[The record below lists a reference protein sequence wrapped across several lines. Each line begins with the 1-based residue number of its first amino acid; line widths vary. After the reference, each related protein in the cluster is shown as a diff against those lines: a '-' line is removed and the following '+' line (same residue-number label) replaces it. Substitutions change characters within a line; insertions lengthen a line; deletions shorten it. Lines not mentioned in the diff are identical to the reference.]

1 MAFNPNGNG
10 SVGRGRGRFQ
20 GGGMLSEINVTPFVD
35 VLLVLLIIFMLTAHV
50 MESGIDVDV
59 PTVRTTKETTR
70 DLPIV
75 NVSKASQLY
84 LGDTPV
90 NINEL
95 ASTVRK
101 RYAKAQTVYVRADK
115 DVRWEL
121 LAQVVAE
128 LGDAKMGVSMVTKP
142 EDITERGRR

>member
-1 MAFNPNGNG
+1 MAFSPSGNG
-10 SVGRGRGRFQ
+10 YSGRGRGRFQ

-50 MESGIDVDV
+50 MESGIEVDV
-59 PTVRTTKETTR
+59 PAVKTTKATTK

-75 NVSKASQLY
+75 VVTKEGLFY
-84 LGDTPV
+84 LGENTI

-95 ASTVRK
+95 APTILK
-101 RYAKAQTVYVRADK
+101 RYGKAQMVYVRADK
-115 DVRWEL
+115 QTPWDI

-128 LGDAKMGVSMVTKP
+128 LGAAKIPVSMVTKP
-142 EDITERGRR
+142 EDITRKRR

>member
-10 SVGRGRGRFQ
+10 IGGRGRSRFQ

-50 MESGIDVDV
+50 MESGIEVDV
-59 PTVRTTKETTR
+59 PAVKTTKDTNK

-75 NVSKASQLY
+75 TITKEPELL
-84 LGDTPV
+84 LGEKPI

-95 ASTVRK
+95 APTVLR
-101 RYAKAQTVYVRADK
+101 RYGKNQTVYIRADK
-115 DVRWEL
+115 QTPWDT
-121 LAQVVAE
+121 LAQVMAE
-128 LGDAKMGVSMVTKP
+128 LGAAKIGISMVTKP
-142 EDITERGRR
+142 EEVTRKRR

>member
-1 MAFNPNGNG
+1 MAFSPSG
-10 SVGRGRGRFQ
+10 SGSGGRGRGRFQ

-50 MESGIDVDV
+50 MESGIEVDV
-59 PTVRTTKETTR
+59 PAVKTTKETTK

-75 NVSKASQLY
+75 VVTKEGLIY
-84 LGDTPV
+84 LGENTI

-95 ASTVRK
+95 APAIGK
-101 RYAKAQTVYVRADK
+101 RYGKGQTVYVRADK
-115 DVRWEL
+115 LTPWET

-128 LGDAKMGVSMVTKP
+128 LGAAKIPVSMVTKP
-142 EDITERGRR
+142 EDNTRKRR